1 MRLEKNEWKQWVI
14 EQISLREALTNHC
27 SVNGDLIAFNDA
39 ADSSIVIYSTED
51 LKEIA
56 DAYEVPISCEPI
68 ESDSFRYAWSI
79 EVNGMILK
87 TYTYRNLEEEK

>member
-1 MRLEKNEWKQWVI
+1 MRLEKNEWKQWVE
-14 EQISLREALTNHC
+14 EQLALRKTLTEHC
-27 SVNGDLIAFNDA
+27 SVNEELIAFNDA
-39 ADSSIVIYSTED
+39 VDYSITIYSTED

-68 ESDSFRYAWSI
+68 KSDSFKYAWSI

-87 TYTYRNLEEEK
+87 TYAYRNLEEEK

>member
-1 MRLEKNEWKQWVI
+1 MRLKKNEWKQWV
-14 EQISLREALTNHC
+14 EQHVALRKNITEPFF
-27 SVNGDLIAFNDA
+27 DLIAFNDCV
-39 ADSSIVIYSTED
+39 DSSITIYSTED

-79 EVNGMILK
+79 EVNGTILK
-87 TYTYRNLEEEK
+87 TYTYQNIEEEN